1 MEGAKAEEKY
11 RNAIVHVEFEA
22 PDFPLGIELVQR
34 RHGGVMIGSLAS
46 GGNAQMLYE
55 GILERGHR
63 LLTINGVDAR
73 DMELGKVLSKIS
85 TARQDLE
92 RLLRTKEKKAADAAA
107 REKEKTSKMGWHEL
121 QAYRA
126 AKKEEE
132 EKNKNSASSGRCNQ
146 LAICLLSNFKWM
158 ECSPNRACD
167 DGF

>member
-63 LLTINGVDAR
+63 LLTSFDSQNHGLQV
-73 DMELGKVLSKIS
+73 LGCFDCQS
-85 TARQDLE
+85 
-92 RLLRTKEKKAADAAA
+92 
-107 REKEKTSKMGWHEL
+107 
-121 QAYRA
+121 
-126 AKKEEE
+126 
-132 EKNKNSASSGRCNQ
+132 
-146 LAICLLSNFKWM
+146 
-158 ECSPNRACD
+158 
-167 DGF
+167 